1 LGLYREVLLTVGDFG
16 VHRVGLER
24 SISGLFLHYDARAY
38 VTAED
43 RQLFD
48 AGTVK
53 RKGEIKATLNGQ
65 TGTHMKFSREWV
77 GMYSAWSIGFVLEK

>member
-24 SISGLFLHYDARAY
+24 SISALFLHYDARAY

-53 RKGEIKATLNGQ
+53 R
-65 TGTHMKFSREWV
+65 
-77 GMYSAWSIGFVLEK
+77 